1 VRAKVKNAKKLMV
14 EISSDDSKFKGT
26 KKYKNDARMI

>member
-1 VRAKVKNAKKLMV
+1 MV

-26 KKYKNDARMI
+26 KKYKNDARMIWWGK